1 MFIIR
6 EMMEEDIL
14 PISEIEGLSFS
25 DPWSYDTINNGKNSR
40 YDTWLVLLQDD
51 IVMGYLV
58 LRVIAFEGE
67 LLRIA
72 LRPECRGRGLAKKL
86 MDQLVEYSKNNNVE
100 SLFLEVRNS
109 NEKARNLYRSYG
121 FTETSIRKNYYR
133 NPQEDAHVLWLRLT

>member
-14 PISEIEGLSFS
+14 LISEIEVLSFS
-25 DPWSYDTINNGKNSR
+25 DPWSYDTIKVGKDSR
-40 YDTWLVLLQDD
+40 FDTWLVLLQDD
-51 IVMGYLV
+51 VVMGYLV

-86 MDQLVEYSKNNNVE
+86 MDQLVEYSKNNSVE
-100 SLFLEVRNS
+100 SLFLEVRNG
-109 NEKARNLYRSYG
+109 NERARNLYRSYG
-121 FTETSIRKNYYR
+121 FVETTIRKNYYR
-133 NPQEDAHVLWLRLT
+133 NPQEDAVVMWLRLT